1 MRPNSKDVALCAVFT
16 ALASWAP
23 VSGAQNTPDPADPA
37 VGVPAASY
45 RSAFE
50 GYRKMGDET
59 VADWRASNDAVAKAG
74 GWRAYAREAQAPEE
88 KPTEIKGAIV
98 PSAPAGPAPIG
109 NGMPGHG
116 MHGGHALPGGRQ

>member
-1 MRPNSKDVALCAVFT
+1 MRPNRRVIALCAIFT

-37 VGVPAASY
+37 TQVPAATY

-50 GYRKMGDET
+50 GYRKMGDEP

-88 KPTEIKGAIV
+88 KPANGKGRAA
-98 PSAPAGPAPIG
+98 PSAPAP
-109 NGMPGHG
+109 MDHG
-116 MHGGHALPGGRQ
+116 THGGHALPGVRQ